1 MSDTT
6 NSNTQLNAGTPPA
19 QPALQDAIARSKNLS
34 GHANDQ
40 NTLSFCR
47 GAETSV
53 SVSVKPVDRKTIE
66 GSTPGDFRAK
76 SADAV
81 LPANPA
87 PRAGMTQAPLGSK
100 SPSNLPGTVAN
111 WGGSADSDAG
121 N

>member
-6 NSNTQLNAGTPPA
+6 NSNAQLNAGTPPA
-19 QPALQDAIARSKNLS
+19 ISGTELQKNIS

-47 GAETSV
+47 GAEV
-53 SVSVKPVDRKTIE
+53 QADRAPQAKPVDSKTIT
-66 GSTPGDFRAK
+66 GSYPGDHRTK
-76 SADAV
+76 TADAV

-87 PRAGMTQAPLGSK
+87 PRSGMTQAPLGSK